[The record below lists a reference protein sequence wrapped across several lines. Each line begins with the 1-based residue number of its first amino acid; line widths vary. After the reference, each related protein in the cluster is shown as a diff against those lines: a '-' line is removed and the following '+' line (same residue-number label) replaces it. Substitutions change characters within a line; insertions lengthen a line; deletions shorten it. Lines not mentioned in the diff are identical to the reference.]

1 MAAAGA
7 SWKETLSLLLHDS
20 GGTGLSGHYTDRVF
34 GRRKYVSWRVNNLWA
49 ISTFNPVGWLS
60 SNCVCA
66 CVRACVRACA
76 RACVRVCVCV
86 CEFLCT
92 ALA

>member
-34 GRRKYVSWRVNNLWA
+34 GRQKYVSWRSIMSLLTLYLGDKVNVFKSVTGSFVHLARPSCLAA
-49 ISTFNPVGWLS
+49 IRT
-60 SNCVCA
+60 VC
-66 CVRACVRACA
+66 
-76 RACVRVCVCV
+76 
-86 CEFLCT
+86 LGK
-92 ALA
+92 LK